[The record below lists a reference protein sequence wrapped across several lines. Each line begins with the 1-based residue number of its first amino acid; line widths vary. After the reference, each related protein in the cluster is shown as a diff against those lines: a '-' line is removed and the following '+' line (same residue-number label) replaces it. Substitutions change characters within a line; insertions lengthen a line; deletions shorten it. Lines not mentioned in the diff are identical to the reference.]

1 MVKPRYSRIAP
12 RKSSSSSPYTLILTL
27 LVTFTFLVLILLA
40 LGILSIPNTSGNH
53 GGLPKPNDLSFIA
66 HNVVN
71 SESDDG
77 KGEQWVEL
85 VSWEPRAFIYHN
97 FLTKEE
103 CEYLI
108 SIAKPTMHKSSVV
121 DSETGKSKD
130 SRVRTSSGTF
140 LARGRDKIVR
150 SIEKR
155 IADFTF
161 IPVEHGE
168 GLQVLHYEVG
178 QKYEPHFDYFNDEF
192 NTQNGGQRIATVL
205 MYLTDVE
212 EGGETV
218 FPSAKGNF
226 SSVPW
231 WNELSECGKKGL
243 SIKPNQGDA
252 LLFWS
257 MKPDATLDPSSLHGG
272 CPVIKGSKW
281 SSTKWLRVNEYKV

>member
-1 MVKPRYSRIAP
+1 MMKQRHSRVGP
-12 RKSSSSSPYTLILTL
+12 RKSSSMSWTLILTM
-27 LVTFTFLVLILLA
+27 LVSFTFLILILLA
-40 LGILSIPNTSGNH
+40 LGILSIPSTSSR
-53 GGLPKPNDLSFIA
+53 LPKPNDLTSIA
-66 HNVVN
+66 RNTLLTH
-71 SESDDG
+71 SE
-77 KGEQWVEL
+77 GEEEKWVEL
-85 VSWEPRAFIYHN
+85 VSWEPRAFVYHN

-108 SIAKPTMHKSSVV
+108 NIAKPSMHKSTVV

-150 SIEKR
+150 NIEKR

-178 QKYEPHFDYFNDEF
+178 QKYEPHYDYFMDEF
-192 NTQNGGQRIATVL
+192 NTKNGGQRIATVL

-218 FPSAKGNF
+218 FPAAKGNF

-231 WNELSECGKKGL
+231 WNELSDCGKKGL
-243 SIKPNQGDA
+243 SIKPKRGDA

-272 CPVIKGSKW
+272 CPVIKGNKW
-281 SSTKWLRVNEYKV
+281 SSTKWIRVNEYKA